1 MFEVGDVVR
10 RSLKKGIFDKGSTKF
25 SDELY
30 VIEEVN
36 KSSYVLRNMK
46 SNLLTRNYM
55 QYELKKI
62 DPNTLINV
70 NDLITNETKKVSTK
84 RRLQKKE
91 PAFNDKNTHNV
102 NDEGVVEVTRRH
114 LKPLNTKRVPK

>member
-36 KSSYVLRNMK
+36 KSSYVLINMK
-46 SNLLTRNYM
+46 SNLL
-55 QYELKKI
+55 K
-62 DPNTLINV
+62 
-70 NDLITNETKKVSTK
+70 
-84 RRLQKKE
+84 QK
-91 PAFNDKNTHNV
+91 
-102 NDEGVVEVTRRH
+102 
-114 LKPLNTKRVPK
+114 